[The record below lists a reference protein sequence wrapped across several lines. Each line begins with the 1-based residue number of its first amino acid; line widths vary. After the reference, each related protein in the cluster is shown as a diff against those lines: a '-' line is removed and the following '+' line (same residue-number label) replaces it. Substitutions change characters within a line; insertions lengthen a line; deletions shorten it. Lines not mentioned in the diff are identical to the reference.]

1 MNCLENDKMK
11 LMQEEREDFKQSKEV
26 PQINWEEVFEKKE
39 SAFEDKETLQKR
51 RKELEEELKR
61 LELSYQEKI
70 EAEKEAEKLRKE
82 EAKKQIERLFVLAQE
97 KGLPYAIEV
106 AKSMKDPFILDLFH
120 DLLAKDQTFKR
131 FL

>member
-1 MNCLENDKMK
+1 MNLMEEKREKEQFQPFSQIEWERIIEEKERGIEQKEELE
-11 LMQEEREDFKQSKEV
+11 
-26 PQINWEEVFEKKE
+26 
-39 SAFEDKETLQKR
+39 KR
-51 RKELEEELKR
+51 KRELEEELKR